1 MANKYPD
8 GGKTSLIIGREN
20 AANGQPIT
28 DRTNMVQRRYPL
40 VSWNINEDGA
50 LEESGASRASRA
62 ASPGEDGRLSAVG
75 TAEFEVGVEGMLD
88 IDQAIFW
95 DDTPESIAL
104 PDKVLAPDITN
115 VSAIVGATFFTD
127 TADVTVGI
135 VDGGDITD
143 TADFTLETGFGGYAD
158 AVTLTVTPDGSAALT
173 DTAVDG
179 EIIITYKDANRE
191 ETDIT
196 LAFANAAVDTPQT
209 TDLPADT
216 DIVSI
221 SATGFSAGTVD
232 ITASVAG
239 NEARNPRVGQPGK
252 LHFVLSDAN
261 ANGKIIVKGLRR
273 AGLVSDDVLVQNEE
287 ITLDATGTDVT
298 SEKWF
303 HEILDI
309 DIVDDSDPPVAFT
322 TGTVEL
328 TCEPEGYETKF
339 ELSDDLPDPLS
350 MEAELAEMPVRV
362 QKAYVTGA
370 TIAVGS
376 PNRVTANIQ
385 AKRLDEARTIE
396 GGHVEQ
402 YQSTAAA
409 NPTEFAFPSTRFHPS
424 WGIIVEIDGEALLF
438 SGATIGVDQGV
449 SVGEGSLTASRF
461 ADDLE
466 TAERAISISVN
477 SFFQFGT
484 AAADTFIRWQTKYR
498 DREATDVKIASYHFP
513 VEGRQYS
520 REYILPYCLVNVP
533 VPLNVTG
540 RGRVPRTIEFI
551 AYPTPGKTADDVTL
565 YVIGGD
571 EWV

>member
-40 VSWNINEDGA
+40 VSWNVQEDGA

-75 TAEFEVGVEGMLD
+75 PVEFEVGVEGMLD

-95 DDTPESIAL
+95 DDSPESTAL
-104 PDKVLAPDITN
+104 PNKVLAPDTTN
-115 VSAIVGATFFTD
+115 VADIVAATFFTA
-127 TADVTVGI
+127 TADVDVTI
-135 VDGGDITD
+135 VDDGA
-143 TADFTLETGFGGYAD
+143 ADSVADLTLETGFGGYEDDVILTA
-158 AVTLTVTPDGSAALT
+158 TLSASGS
-173 DTAVDG
+173 G
-179 EIIITYKDANRE
+179 SITISYKDADR
-191 ETDIT
+191 ETDDLTIDISSTTTGTATLPAEAEIT
-196 LAFANAAVDTPQT
+196 GISIATAFA
-209 TDLPADT
+209 
-216 DIVSI
+216 S
-221 SATGFSAGTVD
+221 GTVD

-239 NEARNPRVGQPGK
+239 NEARNPRVGHPGK

-273 AGLVSDDVLVQNEE
+273 AGLVSDDVLTQNEE
-287 ITLDATGTDVT
+287 ITLDATGMDVT

-309 DIVDDSDPPVAFT
+309 DIVDNSDPPVAFA
-322 TGTVEL
+322 TGTVTL
-328 TCEPEGYETKF
+328 TCEPEDYETKF
-339 ELSDDLPDPLS
+339 ELSDDLPDSLS

-370 TIAVGS
+370 TIAIGS

-402 YQSTAAA
+402 YVSTAAA
-409 NPTEFAFPSTRFHPS
+409 NPTDFAFPSTRFHPS
-424 WGIIVEIDGEALLF
+424 WGIVVEIDGEALLF

-461 ADDLE
+461 VDDLE
-466 TAERAISISVN
+466 TAERAITISVN
-477 SFFQFGT
+477 TFFQFGT
-484 AAADTFIRWQTKYR
+484 AAADMFIRWQTKFR

-551 AYPTPGKTADDVTL
+551 AYPSIGETSDDITL
-565 YVIGGD
+565 YVTGGD
-571 EWV
+571 QWS

>member
-1 MANKYPD
+1 
-8 GGKTSLIIGREN
+8 
-20 AANGQPIT
+20 
-28 DRTNMVQRRYPL
+28 
-40 VSWNINEDGA
+40 
-50 LEESGASRASRA
+50 
-62 ASPGEDGRLSAVG
+62 
-75 TAEFEVGVEGMLD
+75 
-88 IDQAIFW
+88 
-95 DDTPESIAL
+95 
-104 PDKVLAPDITN
+104 
-115 VSAIVGATFFTD
+115 
-127 TADVTVGI
+127 
-135 VDGGDITD
+135 
-143 TADFTLETGFGGYAD
+143 
-158 AVTLTVTPDGSAALT
+158 
-173 DTAVDG
+173 
-179 EIIITYKDANRE
+179 
-191 ETDIT
+191 
-196 LAFANAAVDTPQT
+196 
-209 TDLPADT
+209 
-216 DIVSI
+216 
-221 SATGFSAGTVD
+221 
-232 ITASVAG
+232 
-239 NEARNPRVGQPGK
+239 
-252 LHFVLSDAN
+252 
-261 ANGKIIVKGLRR
+261 
-273 AGLVSDDVLVQNEE
+273 
-287 ITLDATGTDVT
+287 
-298 SEKWF
+298 
-303 HEILDI
+303 
-309 DIVDDSDPPVAFT
+309 
-322 TGTVEL
+322 
-328 TCEPEGYETKF
+328 
-339 ELSDDLPDPLS
+339 